1 MSITRNP
8 ALASSATSLLIVG
21 TKKRFDAVKR
31 LVVGGLCTAVLG
43 GAASVY
49 ATESLR
55 PDPGIQ
61 STEKKQIMPKNNKV
75 VPTAE
80 YNAVIAVA
88 QKYVDGLRS
97 GSVEGVAEA
106 FHKDA
111 VMYGFTNGKLL
122 GGSIRNLFD
131 FVKQNGKAPD
141 ITTRLDVLAI
151 TPTTAVVRVDMEKDA
166 IGADY
171 NDYLTL
177 IKIDGNWKVIAKV
190 YHQFEG

>member
-61 STEKKQIMPKNNKV
+61 STEKKQIMPKNNKM